1 MSTSTISP
9 LLLKRIYNLFPPVTF
24 TNSSIVRARELIK
37 FCCVMILL
45 ILMFILLINCIVIS
59 ESQRKGTAVLGDGEI
74 FGGLST
80 EVVATGAGICDI
92 SATRRQNRV
101 ANGLKRKS

>member
-9 LLLKRIYNLFPPVTF
+9 LLLKRIYNFFPPVTF

-59 ESQRKGTAVLGDGEI
+59 ESQRKGTAVLGGGQT
-74 FGGLST
+74 FRGLST
-80 EVVATGAGICDI
+80 EVVATGAGICDKA
-92 SATRRQNRV
+92 ATRRQNRV
-101 ANGLKRKS
+101 ANGLK